1 MILQNYVKKLEEDFN
16 VKLYK
21 AFNGEEAV
29 KLFCIHNQFI
39 TDSNI
44 NLIIMDCSMPVM
56 DGYEATRLIK

>member
-29 KLFCIHNQFI
+29 KLFCIHN
-39 TDSNI
+39 
-44 NLIIMDCSMPVM
+44 
-56 DGYEATRLIK
+56 